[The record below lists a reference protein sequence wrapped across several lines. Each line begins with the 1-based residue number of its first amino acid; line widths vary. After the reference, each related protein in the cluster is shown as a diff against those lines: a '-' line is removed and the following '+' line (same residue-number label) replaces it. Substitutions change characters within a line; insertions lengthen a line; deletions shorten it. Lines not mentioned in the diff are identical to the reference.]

1 MYTPGIEVFVTAAEV
16 LQAWNLIT
24 SYRILAAE
32 LVMFPIFSYFAY
44 HATGVSLI
52 VAFVKY
58 MIGELEPIAV
68 TKTALSGQLVF
79 QANVRVRQ
87 RKERDVKTKQPIQ
100 MGAAICIKFYQIFY
114 KA

>member
-16 LQAWNLIT
+16 LQVWNMIT
-24 SYRILAAE
+24 SHRILAAE
-32 LVMFPIFSYFAY
+32 VVMFPIFSCFAY
-44 HATGVSLI
+44 HAIGVNRI
-52 VAFVKY
+52 VVFAKD
-58 MIGELEPIAV
+58 MIGELEAIAV
-68 TKTALSGQLVF
+68 TITALSGQPVF
-79 QANVRVRQ
+79 QANVQVRQ